1 MYILQN
7 KKNINFYKNSFNA
20 IFFQLCNFL
29 FFCLQKIN
37 LSNLTYNLHKKSS
50 MIDVLLKLSL
60 AVCFTKKT
68 KIEKKSLLLPKTNIF
83 NFQTDGFDLLYDAH
97 ARKMKLT
104 KYFVG
109 WFIGQQSKKFHNFHG
124 ARKYVYHEMIKNIKA
139 IRRKSKDE
147 LKKINIEKKK
157 RKENILYGM
166 FEKFQQ
172 KSKKKIK
179 FFERKLYLRM
189 RRQWIDYELIKI
201 QRNIVRV
208 RKFYVR
214 TQKFEN
220 SPILYFYNKKKRNFD
235 VKYFSKKLIK
245 KDKNYNKKNIL
256 KTNFSKKMFMFNLFV
271 DNKYKINKNFLYAKL
286 EKNA

>member
-7 KKNINFYKNSFNA
+7 RKHINFYKKNFN
-20 IFFQLCNFL
+20 IVFFQLCNFFL
-29 FFCLQKIN
+29 FCLQKICY
-37 LSNLTYNLHKKSS
+37 SNLIYNLNNKLSI
-50 MIDVLLKLSL
+50 IDILLKLSL
-60 AVCFTKKT
+60 AVCFSKKT
-68 KIEKKSLLLPKTNIF
+68 KLTKKGLLLPQKNIF
-83 NFQTDGFDLLYDAH
+83 RFQTDGFDLLYDAY
-97 ARKMKLT
+97 ARKMRFT

-124 ARKYVYHEMIKNIKA
+124 ARKYVYHEMIKNIQA
-139 IRRKSKDE
+139 IRRKSREE
-147 LKKINIEKKK
+147 LNKINVEKKK

-214 TQKFEN
+214 TQKYKML
-220 SPILYFYNKKKRNFD
+220 PINKKE
-235 VKYFSKKLIK
+235 
-245 KDKNYNKKNIL
+245 
-256 KTNFSKKMFMFNLFV
+256 
-271 DNKYKINKNFLYAKL
+271 YKF
-286 EKNA
+286 

>member
-7 KKNINFYKNSFNA
+7 KKNLKFCNNNFDA

-37 LSNLTYNLHKKSS
+37 LANLKHNMNKKLNI
-50 MIDVLLKLSL
+50 IDVMLKLSL

-97 ARKMKLT
+97 ARKRKLT

-139 IRRKSKDE
+139 IRKKAKEE
-147 LKKINIEKKK
+147 LKKINIEKEK

-201 QRNIVRV
+201 QKNIVRV
-208 RKFYVR
+208 RKFYIR
-214 TQKFEN
+214 TQKFKF
-220 SPILYFYNKKKRNFD
+220 SPILYFYDKKKRNFD
-235 VKYFSKKLIK
+235 VKYFFNKLLNK
-245 KDKNYNKKNIL
+245 YNNFNKKFL
-256 KTNFSKKMFMFNLFV
+256 VKTNFTKKIFLFNLFV
-271 DNKYKINKNFLYAKL
+271 ANKYKLNKNFLYTKL
-286 EKNA
+286 QKDA